1 MSGTGKTTVL
11 NELRSRGHLAV
22 DTDYGGWQLPDGTWD
37 QRRMD
42 KLLAENPNLV
52 VSGTVENQ
60 GAFYYRF
67 DHVVLLSA
75 PIQVLLDRVQ
85 QRSNNPYG
93 KSIEQQAEIRHY
105 TRTVEPL
112 LRKGSTIELDAQRHA
127 SELADAIEQLMESTT

>member
-11 NELRSRGHLAV
+11 NELRRRGHLAV
-22 DTDYGGWQLPDGTWD
+22 DTDYGDWQLPDGTWD
-37 QRRMD
+37 RTRMD
-42 KLLAENPNLV
+42 LLLAENPNLV

-60 GAFYYRF
+60 GSFYDRF

-75 PIQVLLDRVQ
+75 PIEILLGRVK
-85 QRSNNPYG
+85 QRDSNPYG

-112 LRKGSTIELDAQRHA
+112 LRKGSTLELDAQRPA
-127 SELADAIEQLMESTT
+127 SDLADAIEPLIGSTT